1 MAVTKDFDRKLL
13 ISVSDGRNLGEIKG
27 LMLDQSA
34 SRAVALFLGKS
45 GILNRKANLIDLK
58 HVQLA
63 GVDAWLTRNSDC
75 VVSQDDYSDFENLIL
90 AEDLFGREIVTEG
103 GHKIGT
109 IGDIVL
115 DERLNVLGFSFDK
128 LQIEGPLAKAGA
140 IIRAAVTSLG
150 DSKTPAI
157 ASLEQAEKVT
167 ITV

>member
-1 MAVTKDFDRKLL
+1 MAVTKDFDGKLL
-13 ISVSDGRNLGEIKG
+13 ISVTDGRNLGEIKG

-45 GILNRKANLIDLK
+45 GIIKRKANLIDLK
-58 HVQLA
+58 HVQLV
-63 GVDAWLTRNSDC
+63 GVDVWLTRNSDC
-75 VVSQDDYSDFENLIL
+75 VVSEEDYSDFEKLIL
-90 AEDLFGREIVTEG
+90 ADDLFGREIVTEG

-115 DERLNVLGFSFDK
+115 DDKFNVLGFSFDK

-140 IIRAAVTSLG
+140 IIRVAVTSLG

-157 ASLEQAEKVT
+157 ASLDQAEKLT
-167 ITV
+167 IAV